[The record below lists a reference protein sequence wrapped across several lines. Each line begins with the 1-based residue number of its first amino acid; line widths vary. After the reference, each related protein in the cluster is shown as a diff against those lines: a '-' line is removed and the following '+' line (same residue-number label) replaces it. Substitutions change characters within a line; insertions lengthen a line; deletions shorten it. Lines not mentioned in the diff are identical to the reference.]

1 MPLDLTKAAGR
12 AISRSILGK
21 KLKRV
26 AGNIAGIIDG
36 GLSGNG
42 SDFGDIVSR
51 SGQRTNMLSF
61 PLDVLA
67 EDGKGMKGNHGHYIM
82 FFINTQE
89 SATIKFAMTRERF
102 EMLDG
107 IRMENRRRQIIKDSG
122 GVIFDANKGKNVEKK
137 SEPAKETGEQI
148 HAHMEFFNEKNE
160 AFRKLKKE
168 AGGAARQAAGVV
180 PTGFGKDHNTGKRVD
195 HDKKFSQTLSID
207 RPPTKRLDTVIA
219 MFMPATTKVQ
229 YKANYTDTS
238 MGSLTQM
245 ASQVVGEYLNTGV
258 FSGDTIQRNAK
269 DVFTAIGID
278 GIINLLS
285 NIPSLGGAREAI
297 EMQMGQIVVDRMEM
311 AFKGIDKRKFQYEFK
326 MIPRSQKE
334 AEEIKHIITMFKV
347 HMLPEMVDGN
357 DRGRMMTYPST
368 FDIQYMYQETENN
381 YLNKVSTCYLEDMQ
395 VDYGGDRFYSHE
407 FIDGVGAPPSETTIT
422 LQFAEID
429 LVTRERAVDGF

>member
-42 SDFGDIVSR
+42 SDFGDIANR

-107 IRMENRRRQIIKDSG
+107 VRMENRRRQIIKDSG

-148 HAHMEFFNEKNE
+148 HAHM
-160 AFRKLKKE
+160 
-168 AGGAARQAAGVV
+168 
-180 PTGFGKDHNTGKRVD
+180 
-195 HDKKFSQTLSID
+195 
-207 RPPTKRLDTVIA
+207 
-219 MFMPATTKVQ
+219 
-229 YKANYTDTS
+229 
-238 MGSLTQM
+238 
-245 ASQVVGEYLNTGV
+245 
-258 FSGDTIQRNAK
+258 
-269 DVFTAIGID
+269 
-278 GIINLLS
+278 
-285 NIPSLGGAREAI
+285 
-297 EMQMGQIVVDRMEM
+297 
-311 AFKGIDKRKFQYEFK
+311 
-326 MIPRSQKE
+326 
-334 AEEIKHIITMFKV
+334 
-347 HMLPEMVDGN
+347 
-357 DRGRMMTYPST
+357 
-368 FDIQYMYQETENN
+368 
-381 YLNKVSTCYLEDMQ
+381 
-395 VDYGGDRFYSHE
+395 
-407 FIDGVGAPPSETTIT
+407 
-422 LQFAEID
+422 
-429 LVTRERAVDGF
+429 